1 MTKEEIDFILQVYEK
16 LQHYGA
22 INQQC
27 IELLNDFFIAKYTT
41 RQVWLNSYK
50 ERLNEIKGVLHL
62 EKRHTVKVERV
73 KQLNFLNIFEQYE
86 YNPIIENNYVC
97 EGTVE
102 YNKASEKYSFPIDI
116 TRNVL
121 ICNVK
126 KDNWKQYLNGSAKIY
141 YTGKKFPMTVEL
153 NKLFYFMPYMSGKGI
168 RDLYY
173 IKVVR
178 LGNRK
183 EGQEGEEK
191 NDIRLV
197 FEIERIGKL
206 YDDYKS
212 VKLDIW
218 RTFTS
223 TTMKEMISIPV

>member
-1 MTKEEIDFILQVYEK
+1 
-16 LQHYGA
+16 
-22 INQQC
+22 
-27 IELLNDFFIAKYTT
+27 
-41 RQVWLNSYK
+41 
-50 ERLNEIKGVLHL
+50 
-62 EKRHTVKVERV
+62 
-73 KQLNFLNIFEQYE
+73 
-86 YNPIIENNYVC
+86 
-97 EGTVE
+97 
-102 YNKASEKYSFPIDI
+102 
-116 TRNVL
+116 
-121 ICNVK
+121 
-126 KDNWKQYLNGSAKIY
+126 
-141 YTGKKFPMTVEL
+141 MTVEL